1 MNQDNQGMKYHIE
14 KLKSKSDFEKIYK
27 YGKVILSKD
36 KRIKAQFILNDIR
49 QKIEV
54 GLVIPS
60 KKGNSVWR
68 NRVKRILRE
77 SLKLNSAL
85 FHELVNKKNTGI
97 KIIFAPYLLN
107 QKNDKKN
114 SLNDLNPS
122 LLDIIEKINR

>member
-1 MNQDNQGMKYHIE
+1 MKYHIE